1 MWFDEPTDSTQIV
14 APADMKLVLS
24 LNGVAILLLG
34 AMPGPLLATCLSV
47 MHATLAI

>member
-1 MWFDEPTDSTQIV
+1 
-14 APADMKLVLS
+14 MKLVLS